1 MLSQTDQKK
10 IKFKL
15 KNIYRY
21 HLSETEISSCCGEI
35 TKAINRFNKKKRKQ
49 KKIISEKTSIVICYG
64 DSVFSNSEKHLFKN
78 FQNFFQKKLKKYFN
92 TVHFLPFY
100 PSSSDSGFAVKDHYK
115 IDSRLGNWSD
125 IKKFSKKNDIM
136 ADIVINHSSA
146 RGLWF
151 KNFLK
156 EKKPGKDYFLAVNSN
171 FNVSKVIRPRD
182 HQLLKKI
189 DIFKKPKFLW
199 RTFSPDQL
207 DMNFKNPAVLL
218 RFIKIMI
225 NLVNH
230 GVTIFRLDA
239 IAYLWKESGTKC
251 INLKETHEIIK
262 LFRLIC
268 NLLNVESIIV
278 TETNLPEKENISYF
292 GNADE
297 ANWIYNF
304 SLPPLLI
311 YSFLFENSSYLN
323 NWNKKLPQTKKGN
336 SYLNFIASHDGIGMR
351 PVEGIIN
358 KNNKNKF
365 LKRLK
370 KNGSKFS
377 FRKVQNKSKKVYEAN
392 ITIFDALKKSDYD
405 PKGKYFLERFIS
417 AHSIMISFEG
427 VPAIYFNSLFG
438 TSNDK
443 AKYIITGNKRDLNR
457 YRWGQQNIIDKLKDK
472 KSKQSIFYKSI
483 TNLLEIRKKQK
494 AFHPNALRCNIEL
507 NSKIFCF
514 KRVSI
519 DKKQI
524 IMCITNLSSK
534 IQYIKLNSKLVKWND
549 LLGSNLNYVSTTE
562 LRLEPFQ
569 TLWLS
574 NKKKKRTP

>member
-1 MLSQTDQKK
+1 MLSQIDQKK
-10 IKFKL
+10 IKLKI
-15 KNIYRY
+15 KNIYRGY
-21 HLSETEISSCCGEI
+21 LSEIEISDCCEEI
-35 TKAINRFNKKKRKQ
+35 TRAINKFNKKKKKKQ
-49 KKIISEKTSIVICYG
+49 KIISEKTSIVISYG
-64 DSVFSNSEKHLFKN
+64 DSVFSSSQKHLIKN
-78 FQNFFQKKLKKYFN
+78 FQSFFQKKLSKYFN

-125 IKKFSKKNDIM
+125 ITKFSKKYDIM
-136 ADIVINHSSA
+136 ADVVINHSSA

-156 EKKPGKDYFLAVNSN
+156 KKKPGKDYFLTVNSN
-171 FNVSKVIRPRD
+171 FNISKVIRPRD

-189 DIFKKPKFLW
+189 DIFKKPEYLW

-218 RFIKIMI
+218 RFVKIMI
-225 NLVNH
+225 NLINH

-251 INLKETHEIIK
+251 INLRETHEIIK
-262 LFRLIC
+262 LLRIIC
-268 NLLNVESIIV
+268 SFLNVESIIV

-311 YSFLFENSSYLN
+311 YSFLFEDSSYLN

-358 KNNKNKF
+358 KNNKDKF

-377 FRKVQNKSKKVYEAN
+377 YRKVQNKSKKVYEAN

-405 PKGKYFLERFIS
+405 PEGKFFLERFIS
-417 AHSIMISFEG
+417 AHSIMVSFEG

-438 TSNDK
+438 TSNDE
-443 AKYIITGNKRDLNR
+443 AKYIITGNNRDLNR
-457 YRWGQQNIIDKLKDK
+457 YRWNHKNITKKLKNL
-472 KSKQSIFYKSI
+472 KSKQSIFYKKI
-483 TNLLEIRKKQK
+483 TNLLEIRRKQK
-494 AFHPNALRCNIEL
+494 AFHPNGIRSSVNMGK
-507 NSKIFCF
+507 NIFCF
-514 KRVSI
+514 KRQSI
-519 DKKQI
+519 DNKQTI
-524 IMCITNLSSK
+524 LCITNLSSK
-534 IQYIKLNSKLVKWND
+534 VQNTKFNQKFLTWKNLLSSNNNHILNKMIKL
-549 LLGSNLNYVSTTE
+549 
-562 LRLEPFQ
+562 EPYE
-569 TLWLS
+569 TVWLS
-574 NKKKKRTP
+574 NK

>member
-1 MLSQTDQKK
+1 MLSRINQKK
-10 IKFKL
+10 IRLKL
-15 KNIYRY
+15 KKIYQSN
-21 HLSETEISSCCGEI
+21 LSEIEISNCCEEI
-35 TKAINRFNKKKRKQ
+35 TRIINNFNKKKHKKQ
-49 KKIISEKTSIVICYG
+49 KIISEKTSIVICYG
-64 DSVFSNSEKHLFKN
+64 DSVFSSSQKHLIKN
-78 FQNFFQKKLKKYFN
+78 FQSFFQKKLSKYFN

-100 PSSSDSGFAVKDHYK
+100 PSSSDSGFAVKDHYR

-125 IKKFSKKNDIM
+125 IRKFSKKADVM
-136 ADIVINHSSA
+136 ADVVINHSSA

-156 EKKPGKDYFLAVNSN
+156 KKKPGKDYFLTVNSN
-171 FNVSKVIRPRD
+171 FNTSKVIRPRD

-189 DIFKKPKFLW
+189 DIFKKNEYLW

-207 DMNFKNPAVLL
+207 DMNFKNPSVLL
-218 RFIKIMI
+218 RFIKIML
-225 NLVNH
+225 NLINH

-251 INLKETHEIIK
+251 INLRETHEIIK
-262 LFRLIC
+262 LLRIVC

-323 NWNKKLPQTKKGN
+323 RWNKNLPQTKKRN

-351 PVEGIIN
+351 PIEGIISE
-358 KNNKNKF
+358 NNKNKF

-377 FRKVQNKSKKVYEAN
+377 YRKVQSKSRKVYEAN
-392 ITIFDALKKSDYD
+392 ITIFDALKKSDND
-405 PKGKYFLERFIS
+405 PKGKFFLERFIS

-438 TSNDK
+438 TSNDES
-443 AKYIITGNKRDLNR
+443 KYIITGNKRDINR
-457 YRWGQQNIIDKLKDK
+457 YRWRRQNIIDKLKDN
-472 KSKQSIFYKSI
+472 KSKQSIFYKNI
-483 TNLLEIRKKQK
+483 TNLLEIRRNQK
-494 AFHPNALRCNIEL
+494 AFHPNGLRSYINFGP
-507 NSKIFCF
+507 KIFGF
-514 KRVSI
+514 TRYSLDKR
-519 DKKQI
+519 QI
-524 IMCITNLSSK
+524 IICVTNLSSK
-534 IQYIKLNSKLVKWND
+534 NQFPKINKNYINWKNLLNSNNKIIKKKYLQLK
-549 LLGSNLNYVSTTE
+549 
-562 LRLEPFQ
+562 PFE
-569 TLWLS
+569 TMWLS
-574 NKKKKRTP
+574 NI